1 MPSKYPIIKP
11 NELIKVLQSLGF
23 EYVSQKG
30 SHRKYSDGEHVVI
43 IPMHDE
49 LAKGTLKSILK
60 QANVSIDELLELL
73 S

>member
-11 NELIKVLQSLGF
+11 ETMIAFLQNKGF
-23 EYVSQKG
+23 YYVKQKG
-30 SHRKYSDGEHVVI
+30 SHRKYSDGKRTVI

-49 LAKGTLKSILK
+49 LAKGTLKSILE
-60 QANVSIDELLELL
+60 QADISLEELLKYI